1 VSTDSGP
8 VVLVTGALGDIGRA
22 TAVLLAE
29 AGVTVVVTD
38 LADPAAESS
47 IALIRELESAGG
59 RASYRMADQA
69 VESEVQSVVEFILD
83 TYGRLDG
90 AANIA
95 AVAQPRTPLV
105 EMASADFARI
115 THVNVVGVFHWV
127 KHELLAMSAGGSI
140 VNMSSAQ
147 GVMGV
152 ANQVAYTT
160 SRHAVCGL
168 TRAAAVEAGERG
180 IRVNAVLPGSVRTAM
195 QEAVHG
201 ALDSPENLAR
211 ARGLHLLGRIAEVG
225 EVGRT
230 VRWLLSE
237 ESSFIT
243 GALVP
248 VDGGLTS
255 GRRV

>member
-1 VSTDSGP
+1 MSAAPAP

-22 TAVLLAE
+22 TAVLLAQ
-29 AGVTVVVTD
+29 AGMSVVATD
-38 LADPAAESS
+38 LAEPTPEGSG
-47 IALIRELESAGG
+47 ALLLELESAGA
-59 RASYRMADQA
+59 RASYVAADQA
-69 VESEVQSVVEFILD
+69 EEGEVRAVLDFVLD
-83 TYGRLDG
+83 THGRLDG

-95 AVAQPRTPLV
+95 AVPQARTPLV

-115 THVNVVGVFHWV
+115 TQVNVVGVFHWV
-127 KHELLAMSAGGSI
+127 KHELLAMREGASI

-180 IRVNAVLPGSVRTAM
+180 IRVNAVLPGSVRTSM

-211 ARGLHLLGRIAEVG
+211 ARGLHLLGRIAEVD